1 MEGASVR
8 TRKWTRV
15 EYDRLIDAEILG
27 SADRIELLGGEMIV
41 KEPQP
46 SPHATAIRLAQRVL
60 TAAFGPGW
68 DVRAQLPLALDD
80 ESEPEPEAPF
90 GWRYAQ
96 TVALAGDARAC
107 PLAAPDATVTVADLL
122 P

>member
-8 TRKWTRV
+8 TRKWTVVRGGPRDYRDAHPQRPVLVVEVALSRLRFDREHKGSLYARARV
-15 EYDRLIDAEILG
+15 PDYWIVNL
-27 SADRIELLGGEMIV
+27 ADRRLEV
-41 KEPQP
+41 HREPMP
-46 SPHATAIRLAQRVL
+46 DGA
-60 TAAFGPGW
+60 
-68 DVRAQLPLALDD
+68 
-80 ESEPEPEAPF
+80 APF

>member
-1 MEGASVR
+1 MKVCVIGAGGLVGSELCPLLEADGHEVR
-8 TRKWTRV
+8 RGDVPEADVTKGRELALWFG
-15 EYDRLIDAEILG
+15 DARPDWIVNL
-27 SADRIELLGGEMIV
+27 ADRRLEV
-41 KEPQP
+41 HREPIP
-46 SPHATAIRLAQRVL
+46 D
-60 TAAFGPGW
+60 AA
-68 DVRAQLPLALDD
+68 
-80 ESEPEPEAPF
+80 APF

>member
-15 EYDRLIDAEILG
+15 EYDRLIGAEIFG
-27 SADRIELLGGEMIV
+27 SADRVELLGGEVIV
-41 KEPQP
+41 KEPQL

-80 ESEPEPEAPF
+80 
-90 GWRYAQ
+90 RYAQ